1 MKGKGSLFTLAAMAV
16 VIGLPFLLRDKGPV
30 TRFADDTVVVITP
43 HTESIRQEFAR
54 AFERW
59 YEQRTGRTVYVD
71 YRVIGGTSEIGKF
84 LDSEYTNSF
93 RNHWVGELGREWT
106 LAVQEAFN
114 NPRVEPAADP
124 RDDTPEQAAR
134 RAFLASAASSGIDVF
149 FGGGAYDFSVQA
161 AKGALVDAGLLQRFP
176 DWFQETAEPGEAPP
190 AIPRILAGE
199 AYYDAGG
206 RWFGAVLSS
215 YGIIY
220 NRDALRRLGIDKEPR
235 QWADLAD
242 PRYFGQIAVC
252 DPTKSGSMN
261 QAFEMLL
268 QQQMQLAAAEQ
279 PAAQDPAAAIRL
291 GWMRGMRMIQK
302 ISANARYFTDTS
314 QKLNIDVG
322 MGDCAAG
329 MSIDFYGRFQQ
340 ENILERSGDARFGF
354 HIPVGGTTVSADPVG
369 LLRGARNRAQ
379 AEAFIEFVLSLEG
392 QKLWNF
398 EVGAPGGPD
407 TFSLRRLPIRPE
419 LYHEQWNHLRSDPD
433 FNPYEAAADFTY
445 HREWTG
451 HLFSSIRTIIR
462 IAFIDVRPELV
473 GAWSAIIEARQA
485 GRHEAADA
493 AEAVLADLSRISHD
507 EAATTIAAALKAP
520 RIEEVRLARQLSD
533 HFRRQYLLARA
544 IARGSAS
551 RPG

>member
-1 MKGKGSLFTLAAMAV
+1 MQGSHHFWDRSKVLILLSLAV
-16 VIGLPFLLRDKGPV
+16 VLGVPFIIALSRDGV
-30 TRFADDTVVVITP
+30 DTPANAERLVIVTP
-43 HTESIRQEFAR
+43 HNEQIRYEFER
-54 AFERW
+54 AFTRW
-59 YEQRTGRTVYVD
+59 HEEKYGTPVSIDWRQP
-71 YRVIGGTSEIGKF
+71 GGTSEIRRQ
-84 LDSEYTNSF
+84 LTSQYTTALRDGVILPDGSMAP
-93 RNHWVGELGREWT
+93 GRSMVYD
-106 LAVQEAFN
+106 LM
-114 NPRVEPAADP
+114 
-124 RDDTPEQAAR
+124 
-134 RAFLASAASSGIDVF
+134 
-149 FGGGAYDFSVQA
+149 FGGGSYEHDQLKRGITVNLGGENDVSLPMSVPA
-161 AKGALVDAGLLQRFP
+161 NLSDSELADIF
-176 DWFQETAEPGEAPP
+176 GENSIGSGFLFDPEKYW
-190 AIPRILAGE
+190 IGS
-199 AYYDAGG
+199 
-206 RWFGAVLSS
+206 AVSGF
-215 YGIIY
+215 GIIY